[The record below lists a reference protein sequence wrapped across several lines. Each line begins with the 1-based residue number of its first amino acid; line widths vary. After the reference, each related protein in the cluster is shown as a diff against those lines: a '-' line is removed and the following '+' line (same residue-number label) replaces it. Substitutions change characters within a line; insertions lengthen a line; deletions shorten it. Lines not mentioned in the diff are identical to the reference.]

1 MDIGKAALDAIK
13 VKGKLF
19 VVQSKEVQAG
29 GVKVMGGNEVFLRPE
44 PKRVGGIITNAAIN
58 ADAGHPGGKAIG
70 VMVTIKCNTSF
81 ACSSLGLLVF

>member
-1 MDIGKAALDAIK
+1 MDIGKAALDAIM

-19 VVQSKEVQAG
+19 VVQSQEVQDG

-44 PKRVGGIITNAAIN
+44 PKRVGGIITNA
-58 ADAGHPGGKAIG
+58 DAGHPDGKAIG